1 MSTMVA
7 VTVAL
12 TFLCV
17 FLVKPLSGVHDYGP
31 VSVVSDVKAPPIFTP
46 SEMKILHPVNQHD
59 NRRLE
64 DAQNLGPTDNG
75 SNHSQTY
82 NHDHSSTHTD
92 SLESES
98 KKNISVDLQNTIH
111 DMNDKDLEEIEN
123 PNEENG
129 WTTLFKPEQTL
140 ISNLTSS
147 EIIENV
153 DGLSRPSFEKGVLN
167 PPSKYDED
175 GSDLLTRQANRVPE
189 VLNLYYAPSIG
200 FYRGSNPLI
209 LKNGEMSVLVQSGNT
224 NPQVT
229 NMNPEV
235 IILPD
240 SPTNPQTLNVIS
252 PETSNIM
259 NVQIPTPISLRLSN
273 LNWRRVSLL
282 LAFIKLGLVKLKS
295 VGFIK
300 IILFFLFKLKISLML
315 VFFKTI
321 SIFNMLLFSKFVML
335 PLFILPLIPIIVSMI
350 SPKFM
355 IGLLSI
361 PGKIIKYNMVLGPSD
376 FGKIAPTSINSTE
389 TNSSISA

>member
-1 MSTMVA
+1 
-7 VTVAL
+7 
-12 TFLCV
+12 
-17 FLVKPLSGVHDYGP
+17 
-31 VSVVSDVKAPPIFTP
+31 
-46 SEMKILHPVNQHD
+46 
-59 NRRLE
+59 
-64 DAQNLGPTDNG
+64 
-75 SNHSQTY
+75 
-82 NHDHSSTHTD
+82 
-92 SLESES
+92 
-98 KKNISVDLQNTIH
+98 
-111 DMNDKDLEEIEN
+111 MNDKDLEEIEN

-321 SIFNMLLFSKFVML
+321 SIFNMLLFSKFV
-335 PLFILPLIPIIVSMI
+335 
-350 SPKFM
+350 
-355 IGLLSI
+355 
-361 PGKIIKYNMVLGPSD
+361 
-376 FGKIAPTSINSTE
+376 
-389 TNSSISA
+389 